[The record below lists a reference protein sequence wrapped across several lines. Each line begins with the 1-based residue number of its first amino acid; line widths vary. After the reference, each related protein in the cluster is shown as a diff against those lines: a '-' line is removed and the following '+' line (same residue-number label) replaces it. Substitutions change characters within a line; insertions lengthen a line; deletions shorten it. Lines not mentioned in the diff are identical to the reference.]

1 MNPKV
6 ILPAEAMVSGRQQDA
21 VLIARS

>member
-6 ILPAEAMVSGRQQDA
+6 ILPAEAMVSARQQNA